1 MKFFKY
7 HSLAFLISQ
16 VFSLLIII
24 NIASCGCNKEGISRD
39 GSIIMQL
46 PTDPLIGDQK
56 TVVATFTLETVDK
69 VTELDNFTLDVK
81 IIDELGDLN
90 NGIIYHNKQVA
101 QQRTTHIY
109 GSLRDIA
116 SVNALTAANP
126 SCKVEIDVIPN
137 AATTQMGLKFSVTN
151 KLGVLVAEGQV
162 MWKAAA
168 KYTELHMVNKSSQ
181 NMKGAERTINIE
193 IENRGTVPTEWDKLK
208 LVIERDGGTEATIIG
223 ASQVKNTARYTLNLP
238 LVGAKD
244 KISYPVTIDPK
255 EDQQFT
261 LRFQLE
267 HAGQKVNNAGFKV
280 NWERGAE
287 LKVIN
292 AIYNPETGKVTA
304 IVKNVG
310 TETATKGKIVSEV
323 TTSGALIDGKTK
335 TEFLVNDLQ
344 PGAEQKLED
353 FASLDF
359 GKRQGD
365 KENLSAVC
373 KFGVSCAQSCPN
385 TPQPIVQK
393 VFTKAFILLSLD
405 IEYDID
411 KSLVKLKLQ
420 NTGKDTAEGLQLTY
434 DNISSDPEGK
444 VATLNTK
451 QAEVIAVGNLA
462 TNQEYE
468 HLFVLDLKDAE
479 EAEFDFK
486 VLYDNNPIEES
497 KKKVKA
503 KPINLSLEIGS
514 VAINNGMSYLLYGA
528 DNKVKLKIKQ
538 ESGGRDINMELLKL
552 SIQKETEGTISQTEG
567 GIAVEELVGDQLG
580 KLGDAI
586 KLYINPLSGAK
597 EARFKFQLTYKGKP
611 IDEPVL
617 VEWREYALEIIPLGR
632 LVGDQEGS
640 FQIRSQV
647 PINLD
652 ALDVTLEGDNGTTF
666 QIFYLDGQ
674 SVGSQATLSKVAEYN
689 NISTKDETKSINI
702 RINEKNGQKKASL
715 NIIVKRG
722 ATEIAIKKV
731 DWVDKGV
738 GLGIKLDRSVS
749 YDIQPLVIGLKNTTK
764 QPIDLRN
771 VKVKLT
777 NTANISFTLGNYSGD
792 SIDKTLAE
800 ITGQNELR
808 GQTKLYTSLEANN
821 PVGSNVATGLIL
833 TLLDS
838 KDEIIDQ
845 AYFLYYGRSILIESE
860 MAKMLDGNESEFNQ
874 KLSKI
879 KDDLGSLAYLVTTL
893 QNLIMSYKNMSA
905 KLMEIRDI
913 GPNFE
918 PLVNSQLTL
927 QADSIKKW
935 SMFEQLTQSA
945 ILALS
950 NNETVLLAWHNRV
963 LQEAEEIKKK
973 MVSSTEDLQ
982 SVNSVVDIFKFLL
995 IGYNDTKDIHEQSIK
1010 ALYSYYKNKIEET
1023 KSLLIHQGIEDF
1035 SPASDDTE
1043 SIKKLKVLYKNMVA
1057 DLSGIQAKAQE
1068 AFDAGF
1074 KKFNNIF
1081 VQQQNEFNPQKRDDQ
1096 KKIDDGLYMLKIQKK
1111 VLRRWKH
1118 LADYEPD
1125 LIPGADAIQ
1134 DNLAKLYQI
1143 FAEKNLIFARKV
1155 YKRTDAGNLVKVAEL
1170 AVEIAKDSFE
1180 ISQTRKSQLSLEAAS
1195 KTHDAA
1201 IKTWQLSERSR
1212 GVSDSSLRK
1221 PQTIL
1226 ESSGEFKLT
1235 PTVYQ
1240 DLEAKSKSLKSAQG
1254 KGGSKKK
1261 NRFDSLNPFRRS
1273 RKVN

>member
-1 MKFFKY
+1 M
-7 HSLAFLISQ
+7 
-16 VFSLLIII
+16 
-24 NIASCGCNKEGISRD
+24 ASCGCNREGISRD

-46 PTDPLIGDQK
+46 PSDPLIGDQK

-69 VTELDNFTLDVK
+69 ITELENFTLDVK

-162 MWKAAA
+162 MWKAAP
-168 KYTELHMVNKSSQ
+168 KYTELHMVNRSSQ

-255 EDQQFT
+255 DDQQFT
-261 LRFQLE
+261 LKFQLE

-280 NWERGAE
+280 NWVRGAE

-323 TTSGALIDGKTK
+323 TTSGALIDGKTR
-335 TEFLVNDLQ
+335 TEFLVNDLK

-365 KENLSAVC
+365 KENLAAVC
-373 KFGVSCAQSCPN
+373 KFGVSCAESCPN
-385 TPQPIVQK
+385 TPQPIIQR

-405 IEYDID
+405 VEYDID

-434 DNISSDPEGK
+434 ENISSDPEGK
-444 VATLNTK
+444 LATLNTK
-451 QAEVIAVGNLA
+451 QTEVIAVGNLA

-468 HLFVLDLKDAE
+468 HVFVLDLKDAE
-479 EAEFDFK
+479 ESEFDFK
-486 VLYDNNPIEES
+486 VLYDDSPIEES

-503 KPINLSLEIGS
+503 KPINLSLEFLS
-514 VAINNGMSYLLYGA
+514 PAANNSASYIFYGA
-528 DNKVKLKIKQ
+528 ENKIDLKIRQ
-538 ESGGRDINMELLKL
+538 GLGSRDINIGLLKL
-552 SIQKETEGTISQTEG
+552 SIQKETEGTISQTED
-567 GIAVEELVGDQLG
+567 GIPIEELVGDQLG
-580 KLGDAI
+580 KLGDDI
-586 KLYINPLSGAK
+586 NLYINPPTDAK
-597 EARFKFQLTYKGKP
+597 EARFKFELTYKGQL
-611 IDEPVL
+611 IGEPVM
-617 VEWREYALEIIPLGR
+617 VEWREYSLEIIPLGR

-652 ALDVTLEGDNGTTF
+652 GLDVTLEGDNGTTF
-666 QIFYLDGQ
+666 QISYLDGQ
-674 SVGSQATLSKVAEYN
+674 SVGSQASLSKITEYTD
-689 NISTKDETKSINI
+689 ISTKDETKSINI

-722 ATEIAIKKV
+722 ATEIASKKV

-738 GLGIKLDRSVS
+738 GLGIKLEGTVL
-749 YDIQPLVIGLKNTTK
+749 YDMLPLNIDIKNTTK

-808 GQTKLYTSLEANN
+808 GQTLFRTSLQANT
-821 PVGSNVATGLIL
+821 PVGSNIATGLTL

-845 AYFLYYGRSILIESE
+845 AYFLYYGRDILLEIE
-860 MAKMLDGNESEFNQ
+860 MGKILDGNEIQFNQ
-874 KLSKI
+874 KLTKI

-893 QNLIMSYKNMSA
+893 QNWIMVFKNRSA
-905 KLMEIRDI
+905 KIMEIRDI
-913 GPNFE
+913 DPNFG
-918 PLVNSQLTL
+918 PLVSGQLMV
-927 QADSIKKW
+927 QADSIKQW
-935 SMFEQLTQSA
+935 SRFEQITQSA
-945 ILALS
+945 ILPLS
-950 NNETVLLAWHNRV
+950 NNEELLLAWHNRV
-963 LQEAEEIKKK
+963 LQEVEEIKKK
-973 MVSSTEDLQ
+973 MDSSTEDLQ
-982 SVNSVVDIFKFLL
+982 NVNSVVDIFNFLL
-995 IGYNDTKDIHEQSIK
+995 AGHNGSKDIHEQSIK
-1010 ALYSYYKNKIEET
+1010 ALYSYYKDKIEET

-1035 SPASDDTE
+1035 NPASDDTE

-1081 VQQQNEFNPQKRDDQ
+1081 IQQQNEFNPQKGDDQ
-1096 KKIDDGLYMLKIQKK
+1096 KKIDDGIRMLKIQKR

-1143 FAEKNLIFARKV
+1143 FAEKNLLFARKV
-1155 YKRTDAGNLVKVAEL
+1155 YKRTDAGNLIKVAEL
-1170 AVEIAKDSFE
+1170 AVETAKDSFE

-1221 PQTIL
+1221 AQTIL
-1226 ESSGEFKLT
+1226 ESTGEFKLT

-1254 KGGSKKK
+1254 KEGSKK
-1261 NRFDSLNPFRRS
+1261 NRFNSLNPFRRS
-1273 RKVN
+1273 RKLN